1 MIGRF
6 CFIRKITILFAITLG
21 FNHVLMAQQLTSKT
35 ITDQVNSSIVVAKK
49 INDTPIINPFIATY
63 AVLHK
68 GKKVGKGIRQL
79 SYLDNG
85 MVEYSYET
93 DISWLIFSD
102 KRKEVSKVRLKNDRV
117 IPLFYEYTREGT
129 GRDKHYVWEF
139 DATNNLATDLKNDH
153 SIKVDFSQPLQDT
166 LSYHLQHRLTMIAH
180 PEQRQFV
187 YPVIKTSG
195 KIKNY
200 VYQYD
205 GEEELMLPY
214 GLIKT
219 IRLKREVI
227 EKKRITYAWFAPE
240 LNYLLV
246 KLYQIKAGTEQFE
259 AQLTHL
265 TIRSDNDKEIS
276 AAEVKTNSPK

>member
-1 MIGRF
+1 MTPRIVLT
-6 CFIRKITILFAITLG
+6 KKLAKLITLSCC
-21 FNHVLMAQQLTSKT
+21 FSVATSTVAQQVNIENLEKKPVVTTVSKA
-35 ITDQVNSSIVVAKK
+35 N
-49 INDTPIINPFIATY
+49 NPIKPFTATY
-63 AVLHK
+63 SVLHK
-68 GKKVGKGIRQL
+68 SKKVGKGTRKLTYQE
-79 SYLDNG
+79 DG
-85 MVEYSYET
+85 TVEYSYET

-102 KRKEVSKVRLKNDRV
+102 TRKETSIVTLKNNTV
-117 IPLFYEYTREGT
+117 IPQKYEYIREGT

-139 DATNNLATDLKNDH
+139 NAQNNTATDLKNDRTVE
-153 SIKVDFSQPLQDT
+153 VDFSQPLQDT
-166 LSYHLQHRLTMIAH
+166 LSYHLQHRLKMIAH

-195 KIKNY
+195 KVKNY

-219 IRLKREVI
+219 IRLKREII

-246 KLYQIKAGTEQFE
+246 KLYQVKAGAEQFE
-259 AQLTHL
+259 AQLTNL
-265 TIRSDNDKEIS
+265 VIDGEPPTS
-276 AAEVKTNSPK
+276 SPK